1 MPIDN
6 NDNDNEKPKASG
18 LWFRNE
24 ETGEW
29 SPIMQVE
36 SIECQTYPT
45 EEDEAKLAAIVE
57 PLGDLEIVPR
67 EDKDG

>member
-1 MPIDN
+1 MDLN
-6 NDNDNEKPKASG
+6 NNNEKPKAGG

-36 SIECQTYPT
+36 SIECTINLT
-45 EEDEAKLAAIVE
+45 EEDEAKLAAILE
-57 PLGDLEIVPR
+57 PLGDFEIVPR
-67 EDKDG
+67 EE